1 MSLDELRA
9 RLDRLLAGQ
18 GLASDRR
25 ARAMGLHA
33 ALVELKV
40 AVGQSRDALA
50 QAERELASE
59 RRQLED
65 AERRGRL
72 AAGIG
77 DAETARIAEEYAA
90 RHRERAGILER
101 KVGVIRDELAYAERE
116 YQSLAAQYQA
126 ARGPGAGTSPGAP
139 PDDLSEHELDHLQAK
154 ADREAAE
161 QAAKAQLEHLKK
173 KLGK

>member
-1 MSLDELRA
+1 MGLDELRA
-9 RLDRLLAGQ
+9 RLDSLLAGQ
-18 GLASDRR
+18 GLSSDHR
-25 ARAMGLHA
+25 ARASGLHA

-50 QAERELASE
+50 AAERELE
-59 RRQLED
+59 LQRTQLTD

-77 DAETARIAEEYAA
+77 DAETVRIAEEFAG
-90 RHRERAGILER
+90 RHRERVGILER
-101 KVGVIRDELAYAERE
+101 KVAVIKDEIAYVTRE
-116 YQSLAAQYQA
+116 YETLAAQYQA
-126 ARGPGAGTSPGAP
+126 VRGGGGAGAP
-139 PDDLSEHELDHLQAK
+139 AAAPDLSDREFDILQAK
-154 ADREAAE
+154 ASREAAE

>member
-9 RLDRLLAGQ
+9 RLDRLLSGQ
-18 GLASDRR
+18 DLAKDRR
-25 ARAMGLHA
+25 ARAKGLHA
-33 ALVELKV
+33 ALVEFKV
-40 AVGQSRDALA
+40 VVGQSRDALV
-50 QAERELASE
+50 QAERELVSE
-59 RRQLED
+59 QRQLAD

-72 AAGIG
+72 AAEIG
-77 DAETARIAEEYAA
+77 DTETARIAGEYAA

-101 KVGVIRDELAYAERE
+101 KVGVIRDELAYSERE

-126 ARGPGAGTSPGAP
+126 ARGPGSGPSPGAEP
-139 PDDLSEHELDHLQAK
+139 GDLSERELDQLQVK

-161 QAAKAQLEHLKK
+161 RAAKAQLEHLKK